1 MTVFVKTG
9 DPETSG
15 HLVSF
20 GGEVFGDE
28 AINPTLNTSPYHKG
42 RQEERHHGNK
52 SSKYNSCQTWL
63 FRISMLNFAGCKQN
77 FIGNGYFYIFFIGF
91 PSGSF
96 LSQAQNGSKW
106 CFLDVAFDKRRHRW
120 LRERA
125 TPSASIGGPW
135 VSCSMSSLVIDL
147 NLRGVGRFS
156 SSPEK

>member
-1 MTVFVKTG
+1 MEHLRKLGTLFGRRMFREKPKVWRIFYVSKKHLNPSMTVFVKTG

-96 LSQAQNGSKW
+96 LSQAQNGVFWTSRLTK
-106 CFLDVAFDKRRHRW
+106 DGTGD
-120 LRERA
+120 
-125 TPSASIGGPW
+125 
-135 VSCSMSSLVIDL
+135 
-147 NLRGVGRFS
+147 
-156 SSPEK
+156 